1 MIESVEQFEKRV
13 EETYTK
19 YDGHARVRRESDGSL
34 TVVTLY
40 QDDGDVTIYKVP
52 SLEAFNQ
59 AVKEYVR
66 DYGKYNPDE
75 DDKFR
80 EPLESFRDFSITM
93 WG

>member
-19 YDGHARVRRESDGSL
+19 YDGHARV
-34 TVVTLY
+34 
-40 QDDGDVTIYKVP
+40 
-52 SLEAFNQ
+52 LEAFNQ